1 MRLGFGK
8 RLIVGV
14 TLLAIVTL
22 ALVGGFAVEHYLS
35 KDTSQIEVTWEG
47 PVSDDNRY
55 VFYPR
60 YLSENCE
67 ETLAALDTRTLKLD
81 STSPKG
87 IGLNP
92 EWDPGD
98 NVSGYSHFNLHSLR
112 FMACHIKVGGEGDI
126 ARLAQADTVLRH
138 WLASNPQDAPES
150 DWAWTEHATSWR
162 AIIFSYF
169 LLSAQRVN
177 YLDADG
183 AEVFA
188 SAIAEHVAFVRRPS
202 TYRPDHNHGLN
213 NALALLALAMME
225 DDSRL
230 QRELLQL
237 GFSRAEQQ
245 MADNVSIDG
254 IHLEQSG
261 FYHFYTLRS
270 FLEVLHVARNIG
282 WPLSDRYQQKLAS
295 MITAGVYM
303 VGADGEVDGMPYS
316 KPGEVMTSLFDVNP
330 DLVHNG
336 RLLDAKGNMLDDSP
350 HKRLGIFAEGG
361 YSFFVAEPKDD
372 IEIVFHTRILEAP
385 HALRDALGIS
395 VRNGD
400 GVLIP
405 FTSTMYTS
413 ENYPHWREYFWSSA
427 SHNGVTVEGVEQ
439 VPLSRRR
446 EGLPALLADSWKLN
460 AMMESAG
467 LADWLAGFRRRY
479 QLDRRSLQERAVPSG
494 GVVLNSGSK
503 GVVDYVT
510 AKHTTYEGIEQTRT
524 VVKVGAHLLLVWDRL
539 HGDKVNRYTQQFHF
553 LPDSS
558 VELKGK
564 AGVIK
569 RNGQVIARTQ
579 QLMPV
584 DTQLCKGREQPAP
597 CGWYTDTPSLP
608 RATPV
613 LMYSA
618 DGEQVE
624 FLWILQSG
632 EAPLKAFRQDDGN
645 GDVRRIQVDV
655 NGAQYTVELTDRGVN
670 AELAAAS

>member
-8 RLIVGV
+8 RLVVGV

-35 KDTSQIEVTWEG
+35 KDTSQTEVTWEG

-60 YLSENCE
+60 YLPEDCGK
-67 ETLAALDTRTLKLD
+67 TLAALDKGELKLD
-81 STSPKG
+81 NASPMG

-92 EWDPGD
+92 EWDLGD
-98 NVSGYSHFNLHSLR
+98 EASGYSHFYLHSLR
-112 FMACHIKVGGEGDI
+112 FISCLIKMGGEGDI
-126 ARLAQADTVLRH
+126 VRLSQADTILRS
-138 WLASNPQDAPES
+138 WLASNPMDAPAS

-162 AIIFSYF
+162 AIVFSWF
-169 LLSAQRVN
+169 LLTAQRVN
-177 YLDADG
+177 YLDADNT
-183 AEVFA
+183 AVFT
-188 SAIAEHVAFVRRPS
+188 SAIAEHVAFIRRPS
-202 TYRPDHNHGLN
+202 IYRPDHNHGLN

-225 DDSRL
+225 NNPL
-230 QRELLQL
+230 VQRELLQL

-245 MADNVSIDG
+245 IADNVSVDG

-261 FYHFYTLRS
+261 FYQFYTIRS

-303 VGADGEVDGMPYS
+303 AGADGEVDGMPYS

-330 DLVHNG
+330 DLIHNG
-336 RLLDAKGNMLDDSP
+336 RLLDAKGNALDGSP

-361 YSFFVAEPKDD
+361 YSFFSAEQKDD
-372 IEIVFHTRILEAP
+372 VEIVFHTRILDAP
-385 HALRDALGIS
+385 HAQRDALGIT
-395 VRNGD
+395 VRDGD

-405 FTSTMYTS
+405 FTSTMHTS
-413 ENYPHWREYFWSSA
+413 ENYPQWKKYFRGSV
-427 SHNGVTVEGVEQ
+427 SHNGVTVKGLEQ
-439 VPLSRRR
+439 TPLNPRR
-446 EGLPALLADSWKLN
+446 EGVLALLTDSWKLN
-460 AMMESAG
+460 AMVESAG
-467 LADWLAGFRRRY
+467 LADWLAEFRRRH
-479 QLDRRSLQERAVPSG
+479 QLDRRSLQERSVPG
-494 GVVLNSGSK
+494 GGEVLNSGSK
-503 GVVDYVT
+503 GIVDYVT
-510 AKHTTYEGIEQTRT
+510 AKHTTYEGVEQVRT
-524 VVKVGAHLLLVWDRL
+524 VVKVGARLLLVWDRL
-539 HGDKVNRYTQQFHF
+539 RGSKAHYYSQQFHF
-553 LPDSS
+553 LPDSL
-558 VELKGK
+558 VELEDKTGTIGK
-564 AGVIK
+564 
-569 RNGQVIARTQ
+569 NGKVIARTQ
-579 QLMPV
+579 QLMPAEAQV
-584 DTQLCKGREQPAP
+584 CRGKERPDP

-632 EAPLKAFRQDDGN
+632 EEPLKVFRQDDGN

>member
-1 MRLGFGK
+1 MKLGFGK
-8 RLIVGV
+8 RLLVA
-14 TLLAIVTL
+14 AIFLVVVVL
-22 ALVGGFAVEHYLS
+22 ALVGGFAAEHYLS
-35 KDTSQIEVTWEG
+35 KDISQTDVAWEG
-47 PVSDDNRY
+47 PVSGENRY

-60 YLSENCE
+60 YLPENCE
-67 ETLAALDTRTLKLD
+67 ETLAALDEGELKLD
-81 STSPKG
+81 NTGPRG

-92 EWDPGD
+92 EWDLGD
-98 NVSGYSHFNLHSLR
+98 NVSGYSYFYLHSLR
-112 FMACHIKVGGEGDI
+112 FIACLIKAGGEGDI
-126 ARLAQADTVLRH
+126 VRMSQADTILRS
-138 WLASNPQDAPES
+138 WLASNPQDAPAS

-162 AIIFSYF
+162 SIVFSWF
-169 LLSAQRVN
+169 LLTAQRVN
-177 YLDADG
+177 YLDANNM
-183 AEVFA
+183 AMFTA
-188 SAIAEHVAFVRRPS
+188 AIDEHVSFVRRPS
-202 TYRPDHNHGLN
+202 IYRPDHNHGLN

-245 MADNVSIDG
+245 MADNVSVDG

-261 FYHFYTLRS
+261 FYHFYTLHS
-270 FLEVLHVARNIG
+270 FLEILRVARNIG
-282 WPLSDRYQQKLAS
+282 WQMSDQYQQKLAN
-295 MITAGVYM
+295 MITAGLYM
-303 VGADGEVDGMPYS
+303 AGADGEVDGMPYS
-316 KPGEVMTSLFDVNP
+316 KPGENMTVLFDMNP
-330 DLVHNG
+330 DLVRNG
-336 RLLDAKGNMLDDSP
+336 HLLDAKSNVIDDSS

-361 YSFFVAEPKDD
+361 YSFFVAEQKDD

-385 HALRDALGIS
+385 HAHRDVLGIS

-405 FTSTMYTS
+405 FTSTMHTS
-413 ENYPHWREYFWSSA
+413 ENYLHWREYFWNSV

-460 AMMESAG
+460 AMVESAG
-467 LADWLAGFRRRY
+467 LADWFAGFRRRH

-494 GVVLNSGSK
+494 GLVLNSGSK

-510 AKHTTYEGIEQTRT
+510 AKHTTYEGVEQTRT

-539 HGDKVNRYTQQFHF
+539 RGDTVNRYTQQFHF

-569 RNGQVIARTQ
+569 RNGQVIARAQ

-584 DTQLCKGREQPAP
+584 DTQICKGKEQPAP
-597 CGWYTDTPSLP
+597 CGWYTDTSSLP
-608 RATPV
+608 HATPV
-613 LMYSA
+613 LMHSA
-618 DGEQVE
+618 NDEQVE
-624 FLWILQSG
+624 FLWVLQSG
-632 EAPLKAFRQDDGN
+632 GAALTALRKDDGN
-645 GDVRRIQVDV
+645 DDVRRIQVDV
-655 NGAQYTVELTDRGVN
+655 NGSQYTIELTEQGVN
-670 AELAAAS
+670 AKRASAP